1 MQSSLTNGK
10 QSTPFPRA
18 GNTPW
23 IGDARLPSRLSPS
36 TITLNT
42 FLFQSSTS
50 CLASISMDQFKEYP
64 PTSRGCTHQVDD
76 STCSPAWTSLPQV
89 SPRAYNKSTSLLGLP
104 RKGLVEV
111 LSRFHQGQWRTIA
124 SLAMPQLLFCS
135 SPLCL
140 SVCPFSLPPWSRK
153 GGLFV
158 HVLTRRAWGV
168 SFGVHYIAIL
178 VDSPLRNFFDLQT
191 KSQNGWGRLGMHLVC
206 FQEVYSQVWACSGL

>member
-1 MQSSLTNGK
+1 
-10 QSTPFPRA
+10 
-18 GNTPW
+18 
-23 IGDARLPSRLSPS
+23 
-36 TITLNT
+36 
-42 FLFQSSTS
+42 
-50 CLASISMDQFKEYP
+50 MDQFKEYP

-140 SVCPFSLPPWSRK
+140 SVCPFSLPPCSRK

-206 FQEVYSQVWACSGL
+206 LQEVYSQVWACSGLWRPLQEVIIGGIPLFYAVLIYLRNPGCPATSCKCCSKCQPYFKDYWLLNK